1 MACGM
6 REVLCRRGVRW
17 VTVEEA
23 PIAASAPNSQN
34 LQMFYTGEGSHPLLT
49 PVRLWCSGIMN
60 GLDTVEWDPARD
72 EWLPVAARFQ
82 GPSDV
87 VRSKAEAKR
96 KLQLLIGLAVDPQV
110 KVLPHECNVS
120 KSVTSSKSVSMT
132 CKCALGVLHPMNI
145 HIMILSRVAGA
156 PASVCRPPDETKGHG
171 CAAVIPA
178 GALTHAAAAACR
190 CSLLLPPAHGVSPLP
205 PTSKCTSLLTLCELR
220 QRQLACKKS
229 ASRVWQLHGTGI
241 TGQRVGPVC
250 CADPSVDLAAEGVAM
265 GGLQVALLGTGEPW
279 MERALAALSS
289 SFPGRAAGVPKFDE
303 LLAHLLMAA
312 ADYVI
317 VPSRF
322 EPCGLVAQSA
332 ARYGAVPI
340 VTAVGGLR
348 DFVTPEVL
356 PLSNDLDRC
365 RLATCQ
371 ICQQHSSR
379 LRLPS

>member
-1 MACGM
+1 
-6 REVLCRRGVRW
+6 
-17 VTVEEA
+17 
-23 PIAASAPNSQN
+23 
-34 LQMFYTGEGSHPLLT
+34 
-49 PVRLWCSGIMN
+49 
-60 GLDTVEWDPARD
+60 
-72 EWLPVAARFQ
+72 
-82 GPSDV
+82 
-87 VRSKAEAKR
+87 
-96 KLQLLIGLAVDPQV
+96 
-110 KVLPHECNVS
+110 
-120 KSVTSSKSVSMT
+120 
-132 CKCALGVLHPMNI
+132 
-145 HIMILSRVAGA
+145 
-156 PASVCRPPDETKGHG
+156 
-171 CAAVIPA
+171 
-178 GALTHAAAAACR
+178 
-190 CSLLLPPAHGVSPLP
+190 
-205 PTSKCTSLLTLCELR
+205 
-220 QRQLACKKS
+220 
-229 ASRVWQLHGTGI
+229 
-241 TGQRVGPVC
+241 
-250 CADPSVDLAAEGVAM
+250 M

-279 MERALAALSS
+279 MERALATLSS

-356 PLSNDLDRC
+356 PLSNDLDHC